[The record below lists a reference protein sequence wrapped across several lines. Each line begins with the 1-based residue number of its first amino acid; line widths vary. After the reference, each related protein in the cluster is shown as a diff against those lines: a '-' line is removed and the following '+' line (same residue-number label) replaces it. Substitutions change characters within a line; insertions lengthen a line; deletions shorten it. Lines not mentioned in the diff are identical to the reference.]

1 MYLNFKICQGLNLNL
16 LSDDEQFFVAL
27 DYDAKRISEC
37 WLVVS
42 VRFPIEC
49 KTAID
54 WIKAQNCI
62 QGVEIS
68 NFMEKNY

>member
-42 VRFPIEC
+42 LRFPIEC

-54 WIKAQNCI
+54 WIKSQNCI
-62 QGVEIS
+62 PGVEIS